1 MANVN
6 IKFNGKEFLLSCD
19 DGQEAHLE
27 ELSEQLNKKFENLK
41 KDLGNI
47 GENKLL
53 LITSIKII
61 DEYFET
67 KKKIEEKKKEFK
79 DLSNKFKELKSL
91 VYEYRENKENE
102 VKQLIN
108 QQEEFK
114 KEIEKNKNDYEKIID
129 DATNQIE
136 IFLEKANQEDSIQ

>member
-6 IKFNGKEFLLSCD
+6 IKFNGKEFLLSCE

-41 KDLGNI
+41 NDLGNI

-67 KKKIEEKKKEFK
+67 KKKVEEKRKEFK

-91 VYEYRENKENE
+91 VYEYKENKENE
-102 VKQLIN
+102 IKNLTD
-108 QQEEFK
+108 QQENFK
-114 KEIEKNKNDYEKIID
+114 KEMEKNKYDYEKIID

-136 IFLEKANQEDSIQ
+136 TFLEKANQEDSIQ